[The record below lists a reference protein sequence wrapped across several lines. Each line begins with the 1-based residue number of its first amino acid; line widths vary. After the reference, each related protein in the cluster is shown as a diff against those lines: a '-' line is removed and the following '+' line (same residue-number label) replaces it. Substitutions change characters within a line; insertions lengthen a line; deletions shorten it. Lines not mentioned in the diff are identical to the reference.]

1 MFVYHVDCVSVSTT
15 PYQTSATP
23 NTEIDAAF
31 VKPGTRTVGILEL
44 IVGGRGAG
52 LTAISGIAYRL
63 KKFPTT
69 GSSGGTGITPTP
81 RDIGAQAAKST
92 AGAGTG
98 GGTAAVTS
106 GTGTPVYVGGCLSG
120 AAGPGGWTAANDDA
134 MPKLEGSANQSI
146 DLFSASAL
154 ASLNYEFKL
163 GIVE

>member
-1 MFVYHVDCVSVSTT
+1 MFVYHVDCVSVTTT

-31 VKPGTRTVGILEL
+31 VKPGARTLGILEL

-63 KKFPTT
+63 KKWPTT
-69 GSSGGTGITPTP
+69 ASSGGTAIVPTP
-81 RDIGAQAAKST
+81 RDPGAQASKAS
-92 AGAGTG
+92 AGAGAG
-98 GGTAAVTS
+98 GGTGAVTS
-106 GTGTPVYVGGCLSG
+106 GTGTAVFVGGCLSG

-134 MPKLEGSANQSI
+134 MPKLEASATQSI
-146 DLFSASAL
+146 DLFSASAQ